1 LRTGKFQQGARPALQ
16 ADVARLAGVSP
27 QTVSRSDQPSGYVG
41 ADARERVLAP
51 MRTLNHRPNS
61 VLPALENSAHAR
73 GYAVSVTTLE
83 AVDREEFL
91 AALKRLER
99 QGVEGILSTT
109 GRFPA

>member
-1 LRTGKFQQGARPALQ
+1 
-16 ADVARLAGVSP
+16 
-27 QTVSRSDQPSGYVG
+27 
-41 ADARERVLAP
+41 
-51 MRTLNHRPNS
+51 
-61 VLPALENSAHAR
+61 
-73 GYAVSVTTLE
+73 VSVTTLE